1 MAANLGESWRVKL
14 YSDLMIYSDLSK
26 LKMNTLWKKG
36 SFFFDEETLLRWIL
50 LFFSLDLLAL
60 DR

>member
-1 MAANLGESWRVKL
+1 ME
-14 YSDLMIYSDLSK
+14 
-26 LKMNTLWKKG
+26 KG
-36 SFFFDEETLLRWIL
+36 KFFFDKETLLRWIL

>member
-36 SFFFDEETLLRWIL
+36 SFFLIKKHSWDGFCY
-50 LFFSLDLLAL
+50 FFPWTY
-60 DR
+60 